1 MSNISDFKSQLTG
14 GGARP
19 NLFKCKVYFPPE
31 LSTDTLTKL
40 GSFMIKGAQ
49 LPSSVIA
56 PVEVPYLGRK
66 LKVAGDR
73 TFEPWTI
80 TVINDENMLIRN
92 AFETWMDLIND
103 NKSNTSTYSQSGEA
117 LNYMRPVEVE
127 QLGRDGAGHGLSS
140 GLGDAIKRYK
150 LIDAFPTNI
159 SAIDLNYET
168 NDTIEEFTV
177 EFNYQ
182 YRVSNTTA
190 ATSDAN

>member
-19 NLFKCKVYFPPE
+19 NLFKCKVFFPPE

-103 NKSNTSTYSQSGEA
+103 NKSNTSAYSAKGEA

-140 GLGDAIKRYK
+140 GFGEAIKRYK

-159 SAIDLNYET
+159 SAIDLNYEST
-168 NDTIEEFTV
+168 DVIEEFTV

-182 YRVSNTTA
+182 YWVSNTTA
-190 ATSDAN
+190 AVTDAN